1 VWLVTGLIDG
11 PVGIYEMQRG
21 TLNVGNMVDEVASR
35 SRVFASDLGYVVV
48 GPDDA
53 ITVEGGRPTSVAPVA
68 RISLVAQIEGVGLLA
83 AGRYTDK
90 DEFSTAVL
98 LRYDVA
104 SASWRPYAA
113 LPGVSSIVTMV
124 PHEGGVLFGS
134 AEGVGYYS
142 RTTGACTI
150 TATLEDVT
158 QLIAMPD
165 GTYYLRVGNG
175 LGSTV
180 GWLVP

>member
-1 VWLVTGLIDG
+1 MTSG
-11 PVGIYEMQRG
+11 PAETNAGWRWQH
-21 TLNVGNMVDEVASR
+21 VDTIPIL
-35 SRVFASDLGYVVV
+35 SRVFGSNLGYVVV
-48 GPDDA
+48 EPDDA
-53 ITVEGGRPTSVAPVA
+53 ITIEGGIRTSIAPVVG
-68 RISLVAQIEGVGLLA
+68 ISAVVQIEGVGLLA
-83 AGRYTDK
+83 AGRYTDR
-90 DEFSTAVL
+90 DAFGRPSC
-98 LRYDVA
+98 
-104 SASWRPYAA
+104 SATTWPRRAGGRTRRSPS
-113 LPGVSSIVTMV
+113 VSSIVTMV